1 MELMLGREVRTRNS
15 YLKIIHMEVKTS
27 TEMQ

>member
-1 MELMLGREVRTRNS
+1 MELILGREVRTRNR
-15 YLKIIHMEVKTS
+15 YLKIIHMEVKAT